1 MIIFLIIMSLLIS
14 IRTISYG
21 IFEIRECK
29 NTFGGI
35 TVIGLSVTS
44 SVFAIIM
51 ILLR

>member
-1 MIIFLIIMSLLIS
+1 MIIFLIIMALWIT

-29 NTFGGI
+29 NTLGGI
-35 TVIGLSVTS
+35 VIIGLSIAST
-44 SVFAIIM
+44 VFAIIM